1 MKLEKIGNAHSYSY
15 LTIKFS
21 GHSMPDSDYM
31 DNTSL
36 LEKESNELSFAKR
49 IRLWMASMIQRFLD
63 N

>member
-1 MKLEKIGNAHSYSY
+1 MKVEKISNVHSYPY

-21 GHSMPDSDYM
+21 GHSMQDSDCA
-31 DNTSL
+31 DNITL
-36 LEKESNELSFAKR
+36 LDLEKNEVSFAKR

>member
-1 MKLEKIGNAHSYSY
+1 MKVEKISNAHSYPY

-21 GHSMPDSDYM
+21 GHSMQDSDCM

-36 LEKESNELSFAKR
+36 LEKESNEISFAKR